1 MSTIPKTFDK
11 DKPRF
16 KKNPN
21 DFFVTPDELALACL
35 QELTFVIQDDIPQ
48 NNPNILDVGCGTG
61 VWGKAARLTHP
72 LAQLTGIDI
81 VHRPEVDL
89 TAIYDLAY
97 LGDYLNPLTLGESTK
112 YNLIVGN
119 PPYSSATNSHLAE
132 DIVLASLDR
141 LTDNGYLGLLLK
153 SEFKASDRRYKN
165 IFYNHSPL
173 FEYQC
178 VQRPNWANYK
188 KGSNT
193 IEYSFFVWGK
203 EVNYVTSV
211 RWLNWR

>member
-21 DFFVTPDELALACL
+21 DFFVTPDELALSCVSTLHGL
-35 QELTFVIQDDIPQ
+35 QFKETSR
-48 NNPNILDVGCGTG
+48 ILDVGCGTG
-61 VWGKAARLTHP
+61 VWGKAAKTIYP
-72 LAQLTGIDI
+72 QSQLTGVEINSDI
-81 VHRPEVDL
+81 VVDSNL
-89 TAIYDLAY
+89 DIHNIYDLIY
-97 LGDYLNPLTLGESTK
+97 IGDYINKYTVGEHSL
-112 YNLIVGN
+112 YDLIVGN
-119 PPYSSATNSHLAE
+119 PPYSSATNGHLAE
-132 DIVLASLDR
+132 DIVLTSLTR

-153 SEFKASDRRYKN
+153 SEFKASARRYEN
-165 IFYNHSPL
+165 IFKNYAPL

-178 VQRPNWANYK
+178 VQRPNWVNYK

-193 IEYSFFVWGK
+193 IEYSFFIWGK
-203 EVNYVTSV
+203 EVNDETCV